1 MTMDVAPKYFTQ
13 FKIASKADDSSSYAS
28 RAIASSFDMRLFNLC
43 LKLQIQ
49 PQNKQYIDS

>member
-13 FKIASKADDSSSYAS
+13 FKIAPKADDSSSYAS